1 MSLRLMS
8 RYEIFDRS
16 RLLVKPLA
24 ERTHDLQLDHW
35 LPLHAAAPPFE
46 HAELPALAARIAQ
59 ARASGAA
66 RILMMGAH
74 VLRAGVNRH
83 LIDLVERGFID
94 HIAMNGAGAIHDY
107 ELARFRGTT
116 ESVDRYTR
124 NGQLGPWR
132 ETGALYGWTR
142 GA

>member
-35 LPLHAAAPPFE
+35 MSLHATAPDAAAPPFE
-46 HAELPALAARIAQ
+46 HPELPALAMRIAH

-74 VLRAGVNRH
+74 LLRAGVNRH

-94 HIAMNGAGAIHDY
+94 HIAMNGAGAI
-107 ELARFRGTT
+107 
-116 ESVDRYTR
+116 
-124 NGQLGPWR
+124 
-132 ETGALYGWTR
+132 
-142 GA
+142 

>member
-16 RLLVKPLA
+16 RLVVKPLA
-24 ERTHDLQLDHW
+24 QRTHDLQLDHW

-46 HAELPALAARIAQ
+46 HAELPALAARIAH

-66 RILMMGAH
+66 RILIMGAH

-83 LIDLVERGFID
+83 LLDLVERGFID
-94 HIAMNGAGAIHDY
+94 HDAKQRTGAIQQY
-107 ELARFRGTT
+107 
-116 ESVDRYTR
+116 
-124 NGQLGPWR
+124 
-132 ETGALYGWTR
+132 
-142 GA
+142 